1 MDHVIAKDA
10 DQRARVEAILM
21 VPNSAAAIRPCL
33 TTDHSLDLGVDFTEE
48 EKPENP
54 EKNPRSTGK
63 TNYNNSTHMSSKF
76 ENLYITLSDQ
86 A

>member
-48 EKPENP
+48 P